1 MTVGTGN
8 GAGGVAAVVRLEA
21 ADAAAVVVVVVVVVA
36 AAAAAS
42 AEASA
47 EVGVGVDSDGVPTD
61 GGAED
66 FLARPAAAVGRGRL
80 VEAEGLL
87 AMLGF
92 REAPARSVGSRI

>member
-8 GAGGVAAVVRLEA
+8 GAVGVAAVVRLEA
-21 ADAAAVVVVVVVVVA
+21 ADAAVVVVVVVVVVA

-47 EVGVGVDSDGVPTD
+47 EVGVDSDGVPTD